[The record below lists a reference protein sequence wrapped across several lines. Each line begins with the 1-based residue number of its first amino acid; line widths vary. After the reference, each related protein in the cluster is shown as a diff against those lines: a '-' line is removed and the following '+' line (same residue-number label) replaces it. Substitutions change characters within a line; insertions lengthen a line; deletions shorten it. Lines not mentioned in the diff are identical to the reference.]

1 MIYCFYSRKGEIFY
15 EKKNSITVIS
25 NYDGVGLSTN
35 AFAAGSN
42 TLQQASST
50 AKVIINDTV
59 TVGDIRDLC
68 SKCPESYNL
77 NMDVFKSYSDSN
89 TLTVANAFK
98 LLNDLCNKLPEAKG
112 YNLYSRPDYDMSK
125 LEIYTKD
132 YGNLYK
138 AGLLPQMVTSSM
150 STVVS
155 MNSQMLNDFFT
166 NLHRYYGQDLKNDY
180 YATEN
185 KSYLDSIVLDEDDD
199 KYEKPV
205 VSDIQT
211 KNENNYDKI
220 LDDIVKGT
228 YAEGTKERQIQDFY
242 KSLIEYGR

>member
-1 MIYCFYSRKGEIFY
+1 MKRKIALLL
-15 EKKNSITVIS
+15 SVIMTVS
-25 NYDGVGLSTN
+25 GLSTN

-199 KYEKPV
+199 KYEKSV

-228 YAEGTKERQIQDFY
+228 YAEGTKE
-242 KSLIEYGR
+242 

>member
-1 MIYCFYSRKGEIFY
+1 MKRKIALLL
-15 EKKNSITVIS
+15 SVIMTVS
-25 NYDGVGLSTN
+25 GLSTN

-155 MNSQMLNDFFT
+155 MNSHFLNLVH
-166 NLHRYYGQDLKNDY
+166 NIYEDL
-180 YATEN
+180 
-185 KSYLDSIVLDEDDD
+185 
-199 KYEKPV
+199 
-205 VSDIQT
+205 
-211 KNENNYDKI
+211 
-220 LDDIVKGT
+220 
-228 YAEGTKERQIQDFY
+228 
-242 KSLIEYGR
+242 

>member
-1 MIYCFYSRKGEIFY
+1 MKRKIALLL
-15 EKKNSITVIS
+15 SVIMTVS
-25 NYDGVGLSTN
+25 GLSTN

-125 LEIYTKD
+125 L
-132 YGNLYK
+132 
-138 AGLLPQMVTSSM
+138 
-150 STVVS
+150 
-155 MNSQMLNDFFT
+155 
-166 NLHRYYGQDLKNDY
+166 
-180 YATEN
+180 
-185 KSYLDSIVLDEDDD
+185 
-199 KYEKPV
+199 
-205 VSDIQT
+205 
-211 KNENNYDKI
+211 
-220 LDDIVKGT
+220 
-228 YAEGTKERQIQDFY
+228 
-242 KSLIEYGR
+242 